1 MATPGLFER
10 EFRMNRP
17 RKRVYA
23 LVAALASGLPTV
35 LTSSAIAQLPPIA
48 GPAYSRNAFPQAQ
61 SSPSNTPRP
70 GAQAANPG
78 QHVYM
83 PSNSG
88 PMQTG
93 PTQPQFGQAQTP
105 YGQPNP
111 NPAQASQGSMPQG
124 NFAPASTAYSAGYNV
139 PGSAPP
145 GYPQSNQ
152 AYVPSPQV
160 SLPSSNAG
168 FGYYAPSTM
177 ASGNN
182 SGNSTVSPGN
192 APAQNL
198 PAGEIKWQND
208 LQAAQRAAAQYQVPL
223 LLHFYSD
230 NCLPCATLE
239 QKVYTSPEIKGWLNK
254 RFICVK
260 IHGGQDRGAC
270 AMYNVIAFP
279 TDVFIAAD
287 GTILYHGISKQD
299 PALYLEVLQQV
310 AVKNRDRN
318 AMLATNRNPIGPST
332 NPFATPRS
340 EMANTMVASQTMIG
354 PTSAGAAMT
363 GPAQTSQSTMANV
376 TAGGIQTGVLSPTG
390 TLTAAPNAS
399 AIRNPQQVGPLTAA
413 NQAPKIESFVPR
425 EQMQV
430 PPANGLVMSDPQAG
444 LPPLP
449 ANIRGPMQGG
459 SLVNNGFGSNDKR
472 MLSPPPGVPAGIAEV
487 PATATAGAT
496 NVAVSKKAFV
506 KDEASGLL
514 VSNPYYQDEEEPIVC
529 TPDGKCGPASQ
540 ILGQTAGL
548 ANTSTHLAISPKTP
562 IQPIS
567 ARTPESDQST
577 QTVAASSDA
586 AKGVSNEEPAL
597 EGYCP
602 VTFVT
607 SGQRVRGVPE
617 FVVRHRGRNYWMQS
631 AQAAQQFLQKPDTYS
646 PMLSGYD
653 PMVFLIEGKLVDGKT
668 EYAMQDPSTSVVV
681 LFSSSQSRD
690 QFKNDQENAIKAL
703 RLIRD
708 AASKP

>member
-1 MATPGLFER
+1 MPSQQASLSNANQGSGYFAPS
-10 EFRMNRP
+10 
-17 RKRVYA
+17 
-23 LVAALASGLPTV
+23 ALATGN
-35 LTSSAIAQLPPIA
+35 
-48 GPAYSRNAFPQAQ
+48 YN
-61 SSPSNTPRP
+61 
-70 GAQAANPG
+70 
-78 QHVYM
+78 
-83 PSNSG
+83 SNS
-88 PMQTG
+88 P
-93 PTQPQFGQAQTP
+93 
-105 YGQPNP
+105 
-111 NPAQASQGSMPQG
+111 
-124 NFAPASTAYSAGYNV
+124 
-139 PGSAPP
+139 
-145 GYPQSNQ
+145 
-152 AYVPSPQV
+152 
-160 SLPSSNAG
+160 
-168 FGYYAPSTM
+168 
-177 ASGNN
+177 
-182 SGNSTVSPGN
+182 VSPNN

-198 PAGEIKWQND
+198 PAGEIKWQSD

-239 QKVYTSPEIKGWLNK
+239 QKVYTNPEIKGWLNK

-270 AMYNVIAFP
+270 AVYNVVAFP

-299 PALYLEVLQQV
+299 PALYLEILQQV

-318 AMLATNRNPIGPST
+318 AMLAANRNPIGPST
-332 NPFATPRS
+332 NPFANTRADV
-340 EMANTMVASQTMIG
+340 ANTMVASQTVAAPVSAGQG
-354 PTSAGAAMT
+354 PMSPSTVATGTSAGTQVGAM
-363 GPAQTSQSTMANV
+363 
-376 TAGGIQTGVLSPTG
+376 SPTG
-390 TLTAAPNAS
+390 TLTAPPNATT
-399 AIRNPQQVGPLTAA
+399 IRNPQQVGPLTAA
-413 NQAPKIESFVPR
+413 NQAPKIETFVPR
-425 EQMQV
+425 EQMQL
-430 PPANGLVMSDPQAG
+430 PPANGLIMSDPQAG

-459 SLVNNGFGSNDKR
+459 SLINNGFGTNDKR
-472 MLSPPPGVPAGIAEV
+472 MLTPPPGVPAGIAEV
-487 PATATAGAT
+487 PPTATT
-496 NVAVSKKAFV
+496 SDPNVASSKKAFV
-506 KDEASGLL
+506 KDETSGLL

-540 ILGQTAGL
+540 ILGQSAGL
-548 ANTSTHLAISPKTP
+548 TTATTNFAVAPKTQV
-562 IQPIS
+562 QPIS
-567 ARTPESDQST
+567 IRTPDSEPGTPSVATTNES
-577 QTVAASSDA
+577 
-586 AKGVSNEEPAL
+586 AKGVSTEEPAL

-607 SGQRVRGVPE
+607 TGQRVRGVAE
-617 FVVRHRGRNYWMQS
+617 FVVRHRGRNYWMQN
-631 AQAAQQFLQKPDTYS
+631 AQTAQQFLQKPDTYS